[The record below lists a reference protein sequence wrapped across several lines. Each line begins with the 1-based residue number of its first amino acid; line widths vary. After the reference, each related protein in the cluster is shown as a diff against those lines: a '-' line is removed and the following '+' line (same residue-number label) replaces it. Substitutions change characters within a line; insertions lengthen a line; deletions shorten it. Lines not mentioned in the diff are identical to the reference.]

1 MELKP
6 ILVFENDKPNFKV
19 GDKVIFALITNC
31 VEIGYVTYSSD
42 RQVNIVGLSAII
54 NKSYQN
60 YCYENH
66 TSLGAFKWNC
76 IISSKSFNR
85 TLVRLEDDEYSHELR
100 KYVKS
105 KQKEGS

>member
-6 ILVFENDKPNFKV
+6 IQVFKDGKSNFKV
-19 GDKVIFALITNC
+19 GDKVIFAFRSNC
-31 VEIGYVTYSSD
+31 VEIGYITYSSNK
-42 RQVNIVGLSAII
+42 QVNIVGLSAII

-76 IISSKSFNR
+76 VISSKSYNK

-105 KQKEGS
+105 KPKQGS